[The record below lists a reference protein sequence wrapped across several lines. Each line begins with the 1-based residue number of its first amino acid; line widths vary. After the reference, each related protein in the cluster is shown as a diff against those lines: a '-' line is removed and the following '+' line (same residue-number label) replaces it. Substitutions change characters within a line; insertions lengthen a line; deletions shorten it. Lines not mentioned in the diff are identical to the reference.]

1 MVAITLLRQA
11 ARASPA
17 RLVAG
22 MRVSLASSS
31 ASSCF
36 ARSMVSKTANVM
48 NVGVRTFSGSARRFG
63 SGTTDISLSQKLKE
77 ELKYEQESLA
87 ESGDATPEFLKT
99 FLEQGIWSIDDV
111 RGNDEVTIS
120 RKFGDENIR
129 VIFSIADIQADED
142 FEEEPEVD
150 AEVDAPGPGPYP
162 VRAALSITKS
172 NVPGALNIDLMCQE
186 GHFVIENIS
195 FYEDAKL
202 GTDLTAEA
210 DWKRRGLYIGPQF
223 DTLDVA
229 VQEEFEKYL
238 QERGIN
244 SSVASFIPEYA
255 AHKEQQE
262 YVKWLSKVNNFI
274 EL

>member
-1 MVAITLLRQA
+1 MVAFTLLRQA

-31 ASSCF
+31 ASSSCF
-36 ARSMVSKTANVM
+36 ARSMVSKTSNVM
-48 NVGVRTFSGSARRFG
+48 NVGVRAFSGSARRFG

-77 ELKYEQESLA
+77 ELQYEQDSLA
-87 ESGDATPEFLKT
+87 ETSDATPEFLKT

-129 VIFSIADIQADED
+129 VIFSIADIQAEQD

-150 AEVDAPGPGPYP
+150 AETENPDPYP
-162 VRAALSITKS
+162 VRAALSLTKS
-172 NVPGALNIDLMCQE
+172 NAPGALNIDLMCQE

-223 DTLDVA
+223 DNLDVA

>member
-1 MVAITLLRQA
+1 MVASTVLRQA
-11 ARASPA
+11 TRTSPA

-22 MRVSLASSS
+22 MRVSLASSV
-31 ASSCF
+31 SSCF
-36 ARSMVSKTANVM
+36 TRSMVSKISSNTMNV
-48 NVGVRTFSGSARRFG
+48 VGVRAFSGSARRFG
-63 SGTTDISLSQKLKE
+63 SGTSDISLSQKLKE

-87 ESGDATPEFLKT
+87 ESDDATPEFLKT
-99 FLEQGIWSIDDV
+99 FLEQGIWSIHDV

-120 RKFGDENIR
+120 RKFGDENLR
-129 VIFSIADIQADED
+129 VTFSIADIQTEED
-142 FEEEPEVD
+142 FEDEPEVES
-150 AEVDAPGPGPYP
+150 EVEDPAPYP
-162 VRAALSITKS
+162 VRAALSITKA
-172 NVPGALNIDLMCQE
+172 NVSGALNIDLMCQE

-195 FYEDAKL
+195 FYDDAKV

-244 SSVASFIPEYA
+244 TSVASFIPEYA

-262 YVKWLSKVNNFI
+262 YVKWLAKVNNFI

>member
-1 MVAITLLRQA
+1 MVAFTLLRQA
-11 ARASPA
+11 TRASPA

-31 ASSCF
+31 ASSSCF
-36 ARSMVSKTANVM
+36 ARSMVSKTSTLG
-48 NVGVRTFSGSARRFG
+48 NVGVRAFSGSARRFG
-63 SGTTDISLSQKLKE
+63 SGTTDISLSQKLQE
-77 ELKYEQESLA
+77 ELKYEEDSL
-87 ESGDATPEFLKT
+87 ENSDPTPDFLRK

-111 RGNDEVTIS
+111 RGNDEVTIT

-129 VIFSIADIQADED
+129 VIFSIADIQAEED
-142 FEEEPEVD
+142 FEEEPEVESE
-150 AEVDAPGPGPYP
+150 AEDPAPYP
-162 VRAALSITKS
+162 IRAALSITKS
-172 NVPGALNIDLMCQE
+172 SAPGALNIDLMFQE
-186 GHFVIENIS
+186 GQFVIENIS
-195 FYEDAKL
+195 FYEDTKL
-202 GTDLTAEA
+202 GTDLTADA
-210 DWKRRGLYIGPQF
+210 DWRRRGLYIGPQF